1 MPRATV
7 STEAI
12 RYDLRSLPGGFVSL
26 KQLSFGE
33 MLQRR
38 DRALRYTQEMTQGNG
53 NIGKMQIDILNEFSR
68 QHDFPRCIVD
78 HNLED
83 DQGNK
88 LDFGERMIKMTLAV
102 LDPRIGSEIESLIDK
117 LNQDEFDPE
126 DFTTPAES
134 PSTTTG
140 STP

>member
-12 RYDLRSLPGGFVSL
+12 RYDLQSLPDGFVSL

-38 DRALRYTQEMTQGNG
+38 DRGLRYTQEMTQGNG
-53 NIGKMQIDILNEFSR
+53 NAAKMQIDILNEFSR
-68 QHDFPRCIVD
+68 LHDFPRCIVD

-102 LDPRIGSEIESLIDK
+102 LDPKIGSEIERLIDK

-126 DFTTPAES
+126 DFTTPAGS